1 MTRNVFITG
10 GTGYMGSRLIPVLM
24 QRGHHVVALVR
35 QGSEH
40 KLPASCSALIGDALN
55 GDTYR
60 AAVKGMDTFIHLVGV
75 SHPSPA
81 KAREFVEIDLKA
93 ALESIRVASAA
104 AVSHFVYLSVA
115 HPAPVMQAYV
125 DVRMKCEK
133 ALAESGLNATVL
145 RPWYVLGPGHRWPYA
160 FIPLYKLAEQVP
172 SMRDAAI
179 RLSLVT
185 ISEMISALTY
195 ATESSASGIRVFEPR
210 DIRRIH
216 AGARKVAAAD

>member
-1 MTRNVFITG
+1 M
-10 GTGYMGSRLIPVLM
+10 
-24 QRGHHVVALVR
+24 
-35 QGSEH
+35 
-40 KLPASCSALIGDALN
+40 
-55 GDTYR
+55 
-60 AAVKGMDTFIHLVGV
+60 
-75 SHPSPA
+75 
-81 KAREFVEIDLKA
+81 
-93 ALESIRVASAA
+93 ASAA

-160 FIPLYKLAEQVP
+160 LIPLYKLAEQIP
-172 SMRDAAI
+172 SMREAAI

-185 ISEMISALTY
+185 IREMISALTY

-216 AGARKVAAAD
+216 AEGAESGGRGLTRRKRRCAQLRRGRVTRRSPNRLRRKWPRWRLIPA

>member
-1 MTRNVFITG
+1 
-10 GTGYMGSRLIPVLM
+10 MGSQLIPVLL
-24 QRGHHVVALVR
+24 QRGHDVVALVR
-35 QGSEH
+35 KGSEH
-40 KLPASCSALIGDALN
+40 KLPASCSTLIGDALN

-75 SHPSPA
+75 SRPSPA

-93 ALESIRVASAA
+93 ALESVRVASAA
-104 AVSHFVYLSVA
+104 AISHFVYLSVA

-160 FIPLYKLAEQVP
+160 LIPLYKLAEQVP
-172 SMRDAAI
+172 SLREAAI

-185 ISEMISALTY
+185 IREMVSALTY
-195 ATESSASGIRVFEPR
+195 ATESSASGICVFEPR

-216 AGARKVAAAD
+216 AGARRVAAAD